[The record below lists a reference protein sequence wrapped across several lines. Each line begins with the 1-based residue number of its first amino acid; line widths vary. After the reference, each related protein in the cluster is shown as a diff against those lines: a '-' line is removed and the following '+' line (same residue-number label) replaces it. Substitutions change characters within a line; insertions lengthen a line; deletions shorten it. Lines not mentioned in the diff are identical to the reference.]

1 MTDGVTILLFGRVGT
16 VHKINSNVSRSVMM
30 MSITIIIIIITI
42 IIKIIVI
49 VNRERNA

>member
-1 MTDGVTILLFGRVGT
+1 MTDRVTILLFGRVGT

-30 MSITIIIIIITI
+30 MSITIIIITI

-49 VNRERNA
+49 VKRERNA